1 LEALQHIVASTFGIL
16 PELVLMLGVVYM
28 LLSMVFISSQSYSSY
43 FHVSSMIILSIYL
56 IISTLYYGQVLKINQ
71 EIRLFDGLLLID
83 KQSLFFKQMIVSAG
97 LIMLIHIRI
106 FKYYFDQEIYFIFIN
121 IILGLCI
128 ASMTS
133 HFVVL
138 LLSLEIVSIGTYV
151 LVINGR
157 KKVNYE
163 AAIKYFIFGCTTT
176 GIMLYGVSLFYGLT
190 HSLDFSTYSAQLF
203 EEQNKAAIQVLGS
216 LVLGIVFFKTAAF
229 PFHSWLP
236 DVYETTETPFL
247 SFLSFAPKAVG
258 FLILGRFLKYD
269 FFDALPL
276 LVFIIIG
283 CLLVGNLSALWQQHS
298 KRLLGFSGIAQTGF
312 ILIGFLTF
320 KNGDFFGAYYYILSY
335 LLVTT
340 ASFWLIDILYQVIKT
355 YDIRKYL
362 GWGQKNIVLAINAV
376 IIMMAL
382 VGLPP
387 TIGFTAK
394 LVIFGELLSNQIGLS
409 RAWAIAFTTFGM
421 LNMVV
426 SIYYYLRIP
435 FYLLLKNP
443 KTGVVTQEIDFRIIL
458 LTYFSVIIVSLFFF
472 ADIVSSM
479 IDKVIN

>member
-1 LEALQHIVASTFGIL
+1 LESLQHFVASTFGIL

-28 LLSMVFISSQSYSSY
+28 LISMLFISSQSYSNY
-43 FHVSSMIILSIYL
+43 FHLSSIFILCIYL
-56 IISTLYYGQVLKINQ
+56 VISTLCYGQIFKSSQ
-71 EIRLFDGLLLID
+71 ETRLFDGLLLID
-83 KQSLFFKQMIVSAG
+83 RQSLFFKQIIVTAG
-97 LIMLIHIRI
+97 LIMLVHIRV
-106 FKYYFDQEIYFIFIN
+106 FKYYFEQEIYFIFLN
-121 IILGLCI
+121 IVLGLCVS
-128 ASMTS
+128 SMTT

-138 LLSLEIVSIGTYV
+138 LLSLEIVSLGTYV
-151 LVINGR
+151 LVVNGR
-157 KKVNYE
+157 KKINYE

-190 HSLDFSTYSAQLF
+190 HSFDFSTFTAATFKAQNPF
-203 EEQNKAAIQVLGS
+203 AIQVLGS

-258 FLILGRFLKYD
+258 FLILGRFLKYN

-312 ILIGFLTF
+312 ILIGFTTF
-320 KNGDFFGAYYYILSY
+320 KNGDFYGAYFYILSY
-335 LLVTT
+335 LMITM
-340 ASFWLIDILYQVIKT
+340 ASFWLIDILYQIIKT

-362 GWGQKNIVLAINAV
+362 GWGQKNVVLAINAI

-387 TIGFTAK
+387 TVGFTAK
-394 LVIFGELLSNQIGLS
+394 LVVFGELLSNEVGIS
-409 RAWAIAFTTFGM
+409 HSWAIAFITFGL
-421 LNMVV
+421 LNMAI

-435 FYLLLKNP
+435 FYLLIKNP
-443 KTGVVTQEIDFRIIL
+443 KAGVTTHVIDFRTII
-458 LTYFSVIIVSLFFF
+458 LTYFSLIVIYLFFF
-472 ADIVSSM
+472 ADQ
-479 IDKVIN
+479 IDFS